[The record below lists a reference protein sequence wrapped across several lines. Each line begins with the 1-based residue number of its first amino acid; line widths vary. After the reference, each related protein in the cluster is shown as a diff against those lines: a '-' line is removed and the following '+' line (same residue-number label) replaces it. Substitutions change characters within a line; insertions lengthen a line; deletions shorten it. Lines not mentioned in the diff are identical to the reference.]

1 MKKKGEFG
9 YIKSR
14 RKLSIAVSILM
25 LAMVLVIY
33 FVARWYFGTNK
44 NLFTIL
50 AALGC
55 LPLGKCVVNMIMFHR
70 AKPCSEQVRSRINQH
85 IGDLPGAWDL
95 YMTSYS
101 KNFQLSHITK
111 AGKNVC
117 AFTETAA
124 CDGRAGEEHIKKMME
139 NNGFHDYTVKIFFSL
154 DKYLERLDQ
163 LNALAEGKTGSSEAL
178 FNLFRSISL

>member
-9 YIKSR
+9 YIQSR
-14 RKLSIAVSILM
+14 RKVSIALSALM

-55 LPLGKCVVNMIMFHR
+55 LPLGKCVVSMIMFHK
-70 AKPCSEQVRSRINQH
+70 AKPCSAQVRSMINQH
-85 IGDLPGAWDL
+85 IGDLSGVWDL

-101 KNFQLSHITK
+101 KNFQLSHITR
-111 AGKNVC
+111 AGKTVC
-117 AFTETAA
+117 AFTETAG
-124 CDGRAGEEHIKKMME
+124 CDTRAGEEHIKKMME
-139 NNGFHDYTVKIFFSL
+139 NNGYHGYTVKIFLNL

-163 LNALAEGKTGSSEAL
+163 MNALAEGTNGSDDAL
-178 FNLFRSISL
+178 FNLFKAISI

>member
-14 RKLSIAVSILM
+14 RKLSIALSLLM
-25 LAMVLVIY
+25 LVMVLVVY

-55 LPLGKCVVNMIMFHR
+55 LPLGKCVVNMIMFQK
-70 AKPCSEQVRSRINQH
+70 AKPCSDQVRSRINQH
-85 IGDLPGAWDL
+85 IGSLPGAWDL

-117 AFTETAA
+117 AFTETAG
-124 CDGRAGEEHIKKMME
+124 CDSRAGEEHIKKMME
-139 NNGFHDYTVKIFFSL
+139 NNGYHDYTVKIFFNL

-163 LNALAEGKTGSSEAL
+163 LNALAEGTTGSSDAL
-178 FNLFRSISL
+178 FSLFRSISL